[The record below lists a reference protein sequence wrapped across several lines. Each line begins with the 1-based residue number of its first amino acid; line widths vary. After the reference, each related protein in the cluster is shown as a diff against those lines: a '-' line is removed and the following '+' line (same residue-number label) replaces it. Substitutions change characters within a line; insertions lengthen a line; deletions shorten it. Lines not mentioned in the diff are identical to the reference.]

1 MLHYSRWK
9 IISIL
14 ASIVLA
20 ALLSIPNILPKTTQD
35 AWRSYGLRRMTLG
48 LDLQGGANVLLEVDR
63 KDLDEQLKT
72 QLKSDIR
79 SVLRDAKIA
88 YSGIIANPNGVSV
101 TISKPEDMDKAR
113 VEMDKL
119 VQPQSGGILSGGA
132 LSNLYDVAKTDT
144 GFTLSVNDKG
154 REAKIA
160 KAVQLSL
167 KIIENRINGSGVAE
181 TTVLQQGADRI
192 VVQLPGVQNVDQILD
207 ILGKTAKLTFQ
218 LLCEEQPAGNAL
230 PPPDCKS
237 YPLKEGVDRLQ
248 NDKKL
253 KKQDTTLTADELK
266 SLPQLWAQTSTRATV
281 DGADLVDAQPSFDQ
295 NNQPVVSFKFNN
307 KGALLFGKL
316 TAANVGKPFAIILDG
331 VVQSYPRIN
340 DAILGGSGQISGNF
354 SSKETADLSV
364 VLKSGALPAKLNIV
378 EQRTVGPSLGADSIK
393 AGFIS
398 CLIGLIAVMIF
409 MILPYGFFGIVADIA
424 VLANLLMLI
433 AIMSFFSFTLTL
445 PGIAGILLTLGM
457 AVDSNV
463 LIYER
468 IREEWRNGR
477 TALSALEVGFKSALA
492 TVLDANITTL
502 IAAVVLFGVGSG
514 PVRGFALTL
523 AIGIGT
529 TMFTAFTLTRMIVSI
544 WNRRVRPKEINL

>member
-9 IISIL
+9 IITIL

-20 ALLSIPNILPKTTQD
+20 AILSVPNILPKATQD
-35 AWRSYGLRRMTLG
+35 VWRSYGLRPMTLG
-48 LDLQGGANVLLEVDR
+48 LDLQGGANVLLEVDK

-88 YSGIIANPNGVSV
+88 YSGIVANPNGVSV
-101 TISKPEDMDKAR
+101 TISKPDDMDRAKI
-113 VEMDKL
+113 EMDKL
-119 VQPQSGGILSGGA
+119 AAPQSGGILSGGA
-132 LSNLYDVAKTDT
+132 LSNLFDISKTDT
-144 GFTLSVNDKG
+144 GFNVTVNEKG
-154 REAKIA
+154 REAKIE

-192 VVQLPGVQNVDQILD
+192 VVQLPGVQNVDQILEV
-207 ILGKTAKLTFQ
+207 LGKTAKLTFQ

-237 YPLKEGVDRLQ
+237 YALKEGVDKLQ
-248 NDKKL
+248 KEKKDKK
-253 KKQDTTLTADELK
+253 QSTTLTAEEIK

-295 NNQPVVSFKFNN
+295 SNQPVVTFRFNN
-307 KGALLFGKL
+307 KGSLLFGKL
-316 TAANVGKPFAIILDG
+316 TAANVGKPFAIILDNI
-331 VVQSYPRIN
+331 VQSYPRIN

-354 SSKETADLSV
+354 TTEETAKLSII
-364 VLKSGALPAKLNIV
+364 LKSGALPAKLDIV

-398 CLIGLIAVMIF
+398 CLIGLIGVMIF
-409 MILPYGFFGIVADIA
+409 MILPYGFFGIVADVA
-424 VLANLLMLI
+424 VLVNLLFLI
-433 AIMSFFSFTLTL
+433 AIMSFFGFTLTL

-468 IREEWRNGR
+468 IREEWRSGR
-477 TALSALEVGFKSALA
+477 TAMSSLEVGFKSALA

-523 AIGIGT
+523 AIGIAT
-529 TMFTAFTLTRMIVSI
+529 TMLTAFTLTRMMVSI